1 MKKVVRT
8 VWISLLTGLAFLVAC
23 TSPKGLTRAEK
34 KQLKAERTE
43 LTHMLEAHGMVTADD
58 PRQLMGIREDELNLR
73 TRLLDIET
81 RLGNKDG
88 ISQNNQRIGQLQSDI
103 DSLRQVISDLENN
116 VIQPCVYGPAPVDQP
131 MYLDEK
137 EQTRKEL
144 MDRLEVL
151 QQTIK
156 RREGA
161 CVYGSPEVIQRY
173 GEETRRLKQEAKD
186 IEKQL
191 EELDNEK

>member
-73 TRLLDIET
+73 IRLLDIES

>member
-73 TRLLDIET
+73 IRLLDIES

-88 ISQNNQRIGQLQSDI
+88 ISQNNQRIWQLQSDI

>member
-88 ISQNNQRIGQLQSDI
+88 ISQNNQRIWQLQSDI